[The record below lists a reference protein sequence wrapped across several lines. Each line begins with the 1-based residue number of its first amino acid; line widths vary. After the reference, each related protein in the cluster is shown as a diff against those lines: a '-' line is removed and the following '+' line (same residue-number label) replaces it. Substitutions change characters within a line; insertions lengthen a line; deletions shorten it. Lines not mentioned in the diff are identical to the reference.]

1 MNSKVNIARL
11 DSQLK
16 QARLHRSL
24 VQTAKAVGFDTS
36 TMADIMN
43 EIANSVD
50 SVITKVNSQLPKDFP
65 VHIRDTILDGLKD
78 RSRRL
83 LK

>member
-1 MNSKVNIARL
+1 MGLKATRGKKYQIAQIFPR
-11 DSQLK
+11 
-16 QARLHRSL
+16 HFI
-24 VQTAKAVGFDTS
+24 QTAKAVGFDTA

-50 SVITKVNSQLPKDFP
+50 SVITKVNSKLPQDFP

-83 LK
+83 LN